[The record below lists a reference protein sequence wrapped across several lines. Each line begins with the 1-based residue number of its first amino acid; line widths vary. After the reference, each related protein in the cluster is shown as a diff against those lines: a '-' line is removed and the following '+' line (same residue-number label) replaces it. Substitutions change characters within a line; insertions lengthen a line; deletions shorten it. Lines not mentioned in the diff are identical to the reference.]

1 MGPDGARFII
11 GEASR
16 YWHEAKNPDI
26 LSLHK
31 FVLMDSLVNMLRLDI
46 IGNFHPMD
54 LK

>member
-1 MGPDGARFII
+1 MGLDGVKFII

-16 YWHEAKNPDI
+16 YWHNAKNLDI
-26 LSLHK
+26 LSLHQ

-46 IGNFHPMD
+46 IENFRPMD